1 MEKVQYQSDEGSA
14 LNRQTVNDV
23 LGKNQP
29 AAIRS
34 RCMLQASGTILG

>member
-1 MEKVQYQSDEGSA
+1 MEQVQYQSDEGA

-23 LGKNQP
+23 LGKVQP
-29 AAIRS
+29 AANRS